1 MCNSNVDS
9 MLNRMADLGKA
20 QQLQKQEEDK
30 VEQKINW
37 DEVQEQAEPE
47 ATWNKVED
55 EWFEFGTDF
64 LIF

>member
-1 MCNSNVDS
+1 MCKSNVDS

-37 DEVQEQAEPE
+37 DEVQEQAEAA